1 MPDNRNQKKGEL
13 AKAESTLREFEA
25 KLQQTNSLL
34 EERKRE
40 RIETDLKVQEAA
52 ASGDINLLMS
62 LQSRLVAIDK
72 SINDLKA
79 AGGECAQRVESA
91 RRYLYTLYVRLERLR
106 QEAADLRS
114 RLSLLEHEHR
124 QLRDEETSLMRLKV
138 QIEAIAG
145 IE

>member
-13 AKAESTLREFEA
+13 AKAESILHEFEA
-25 KLQQTNSLL
+25 KLHQTNSLL

-72 SINDLKA
+72 SINELKA
-79 AGGECAQRVESA
+79 SGSECAQRVESA

-114 RLSLLEHEHR
+114 KLSLLEQEHI

>member
-13 AKAESTLREFEA
+13 ARAESTLREFEA

-114 RLSLLEHEHR
+114 SLSLLEQEHR

-145 IE
+145 VE